1 MKKLLLTLLLCLFAT
16 ASHSDHK
23 PLNLVPS
30 EMPVWCGLPADTEKY
45 VRDHNYTPISISFG
59 RVGAS
64 ADGEVVFASII
75 YINMENDQLIPM
87 MITPDGSQS
96 CLIYITFNFSLNE
109 EVKEQFKEYIK

>member
-1 MKKLLLTLLLCLFAT
+1 MKKLLLTLLFCLVT
-16 ASHSDHK
+16 TVTYSDHK
-23 PLNLVPS
+23 QFDLFRS
-30 EMPVWCGLPADTEKY
+30 EMPVWCGLPADAERY
-45 VRDHNYTPISISFG
+45 VKEHNFTPVSISFG